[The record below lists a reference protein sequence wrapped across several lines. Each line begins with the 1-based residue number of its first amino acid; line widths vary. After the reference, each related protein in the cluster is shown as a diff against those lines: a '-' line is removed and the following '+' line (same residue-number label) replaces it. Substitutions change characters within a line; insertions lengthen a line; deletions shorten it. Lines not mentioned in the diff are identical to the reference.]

1 MRDTTCVHVCVYAC
15 MQVGGSAWMHGCMH
29 LSIYPGD
36 LRLSIDG
43 IVARPIDGIVA
54 RPRPQVTDIA
64 PSPPRPHCRHC
75 PHCCERLATR
85 VHRPITEPVP
95 SPSCCH
101 IMQNRRPIEDA
112 FQPLSRRT
120 FECHLARITR
130 GSRPSASI
138 PRRHPRTG
146 RKPARWRV
154 HDALVLD
161 AIVNLR
167 PHIFSC
173 SSRPTYLVAQLE

>member
-1 MRDTTCVHVCVYAC
+1 MCTYVRMHVYKCVCQHAC
-15 MQVGGSAWMHGCMH
+15 MHACMH
-29 LSIYPGD
+29 LSIYPGH
-36 LRLSIDG
+36 LRLSIDD
-43 IVARPIDGIVA
+43 IVK
-54 RPRPQVTDIA
+54 RPRPQVTHIA
-64 PSPPRPHCRHC
+64 PHC
-75 PHCCERLATR
+75 PCSQRLATR